1 MAPSCARR
9 RTLGGRA
16 GSNAQSAV
24 PALMQSVAAVPA
36 VVSRA
41 GSAFTRI
48 YRRLA
53 DTGPSV
59 WHARAPPRGRASIRP
74 ARQGQDETR
83 CIFWFVCGTNAERR
97 RLYILTAVGKGRTR
111 RARRDA
117 SSAPRVG
124 DRRGGSR
131 AGAPRRAGRGPD
143 DVAAAATRG
152 GRRDSEGRKRGDLYE
167 VEAVVE
173 VPHQRQQR
181 RLPPRLPPRTPRR
194 QGRVLSEW
202 GWVSHRLT
210 MGASSRP

>member
-1 MAPSCARR
+1 
-9 RTLGGRA
+9 
-16 GSNAQSAV
+16 
-24 PALMQSVAAVPA
+24 MQSVAAVPA

-59 WHARAPPRGRASIRP
+59 WHARVLRHARVPVSGRP
-74 ARQGQDETR
+74 GE
-83 CIFWFVCGTNAERR
+83 
-97 RLYILTAVGKGRTR
+97 GRTR